1 MKERAKLEK
10 DLAKWK
16 DAYEKQ
22 VSITHSRF

>member
-1 MKERAKLEK
+1 MKQRAKLEK
-10 DLAKWK
+10 ELQRWK